1 MAELIDELIEL
12 SIPIRGRKVNIKV
25 KRFANMPRDVAKDGT
40 VIWEGDR
47 NEPRNVANLME
58 FWDLI
63 KIYPELGNEIIQDS
77 IKSQADQSVLEYIG
91 GTVGAIGSGASLGWG
106 EEIASYM
113 TALPTLA
120 FEMISPSSPTDGIVG
135 RLKQAGSEYV
145 YERDRQ
151 VEEIRADQE
160 YYQHVNPNSA
170 ALAKG
175 TGTALLAA
183 TGLGASPAMT
193 GAAAT
198 MGTVL
203 NPMAIAA
210 PTLSRAVIESITK
223 GAAIAGTDTVGNAE
237 GLLSERIKRAPPA
250 MQEGAEWAAAAN
262 IVLGIGGAAL
272 KLGGHLASKVATL
285 RGLGMGGM
293 DFVKAVARKDPD
305 ALAKIT
311 AEAEAAGRGSAR
323 KTIHDLIDIDGGPS
337 NIVASAEDAAARGTQ
352 QTLGEMGGPRLA
364 GTQIHSA
371 QANIGDHL
379 SLQGQFASRAAGEPQ
394 RVGAAVRGGLGVAEA
409 TTEGL
414 LGNRQR
420 RVEGTEDNLLHT
432 GVPVESPGF
441 LGAQPLGKGTATV
454 RYDEA
459 YKAPDVPSN
468 VLKGDSI
475 MWKRL
480 YRPMIETRQ
489 NSINNP
495 KGGVDPYDAQ
505 GVSMQLPGSFS
516 DFVKGVRY
524 IPKTTWTNRKPAG
537 YERVEEVKL
546 KHPRSDGTEYR
557 LAKKGEKGKLQTQDV
572 KDKDGN
578 TQQHWRIRKIGGNV
592 SVADLHSMRKAL
604 DTHIKSERALGNDL
618 DGLDGIRRQI
628 DEDVKGH
635 IPQTTE
641 RAIAGAKG
649 RLVTAARRVD
659 DAPSD
664 MSVADAQI
672 ASLKTAETTAA
683 AGRGLLKSDKS
694 ASQTARDAA
703 AIAAEPGTL
712 PIRAYKTGVAE
723 SLETAGATALQ
734 IVDDLPLQARLKA
747 VFEGVPGGEAQFNK
761 ALAEIQTSA
770 DMATQRGKL
779 PDPTS
784 MALAGVRKESPSAYA
799 FRMFAK
805 VPAYAFSKL
814 FAGARDLA
822 EKAKEL
828 EKAVSSQEAA
838 EITRI
843 LRTTGDEAIEAA
855 RVFAATKDAGTEAAL
870 NKFITGVNQ
879 FSKIAA
885 LTHVDD
891 EQLEISPAL
900 VPHREKDRRH
910 PLGDLIGLIPPAARG
925 AAHVGGLLG
934 QGMDAVIK

>member
-25 KRFANMPRDVAKDGT
+25 KRFANMPRDVAEDGT

-47 NEPRNVANLME
+47 NEPRNAANLME

-120 FEMISPSSPTDGIVG
+120 FEMIRPSSQTDGIVD
-135 RLKQAGSEYV
+135 RLKKAGSEYV

-151 VEEIRADQE
+151 VGEYRADQE
-160 YYQHVNPNSA
+160 YHQYVNPNA
-170 ALAKG
+170 TALAKG

-223 GAAIAGTDTVGNAE
+223 GAVIAGTDTVGNAE

-337 NIVASAEDAAARGTQ
+337 NIVASAEDAAARGTE

-379 SLQGQFASRAAGEPQ
+379 SLGGQWASRAAGEPQ
-394 RVGAAVRGGLGVAEA
+394 RVSAAIRGGLGVGEA

-420 RVEGTEDNLLHT
+420 RVEGTEDNILHT
-432 GVPVESPGF
+432 GVPVESPGL

-459 YKAPDVPSN
+459 YKAPDVASN

-524 IPKTTWTNRKPAG
+524 IPKTTWTNRQPAG
-537 YERVEEVKL
+537 YERVKEVKL
-546 KHPRSDGTEYR
+546 KEPRSDGTEYR
-557 LAKKGEKGKLQTQDV
+557 LAKKGEDGRFQTQDV
-572 KDKDGN
+572 KDKDGH

-604 DTHIKSERALGNDL
+604 DIHIKGERANGRSVE
-618 DGLDGIRRQI
+618 GLDGIRKQI

-635 IPQTTE
+635 IPGARQE
-641 RAIAGAKG
+641 AIGG
-649 RLVTAARRVD
+649 
-659 DAPSD
+659 PSE
-664 MSVADAQI
+664 MSIADAQI

-683 AGRGLLKSDKS
+683 AGKGLLKSDKS

-761 ALAEIQTSA
+761 ALTEIKTSA

-779 PDPTS
+779 PDPSS

-799 FRMFAK
+799 FRMLAK

-828 EKAVSSQEAA
+828 EKSVSQAEAA

-891 EQLEISPAL
+891 DQLEISPAL

-910 PLGDLIGLIPPAARG
+910 PLGDLIRVIPPVARG

-934 QGMDAVIK
+934 QGIDAVIK